1 MVYMFFVVKQ
11 KTAYEMRISDW
22 SSDVCSSDLLETL
35 GIGDAHVAQ
44 LVVQPLASDEHGDAI
59 AAVAELDRGAQHHLL
74 LALGKDDALRILARR
89 LIGERQHRRRRIEPC
104 AQAGA
109 IDRKSTRLNSS
120 H

>member
-1 MVYMFFVVKQ
+1 MTGVQTCALPIYLGHMRRIDAVV
-11 KTAYEMRISDW
+11 D
-22 SSDVCSSDLLETL
+22 LETL

-89 LIGERQHRRRRIEPC
+89 LIGERQ
-104 AQAGA
+104 
-109 IDRKSTRLNSS
+109 DRKSTRLNSS
-120 H
+120 HYCASRMPSSA